1 MLLLRRALGHARP
14 EDYVEWA
21 VDSLCDGADG
31 PNLRILAG
39 LSTRFDRDEIEHY
52 FRLTCAELRFDAT
65 PGTLPPLQ
73 TALLIRKAYERG
85 DASAVEAVH
94 MMADLYQ
101 SFNHSEELLAP
112 WLSMSDGIDWKDD
125 YFYPPAALASL
136 DDAVRREWSLLDRAI
151 TLCPPHGWLRSA
163 HCVHCGHVGDL
174 ALKPV
179 SVVAS
184 IVALVAL
191 KTPRQL
197 AVCAKCGSA
206 RHRWLGDP
214 DARSAYLD
222 QLEQNLAPQRG
233 DGAA

>member
-1 MLLLRRALGHARP
+1 M
-14 EDYVEWA
+14 
-21 VDSLCDGADG
+21 
-31 PNLRILAG
+31 
-39 LSTRFDRDEIEHY
+39 
-52 FRLTCAELRFDAT
+52 
-65 PGTLPPLQ
+65 PGTLPALQ
-73 TALLIRKAYERG
+73 TALLIRKTYERG

-101 SFNHSEELLAP
+101 SSDHSEELLAP
-112 WLSMSDGIDWKDD
+112 WLSMSEEIDWKDG

-151 TLCPPHGWLRSA
+151 TLCPPRGWLRSA
-163 HCVHCGHVGDL
+163 RCVDCGHVGDL
-174 ALKPV
+174 ALQPA

-184 IVALVAL
+184 IVAAMARRI
-191 KTPRQL
+191 PRQV

-222 QLEQNLAPQRG
+222 QLERNLATQQG
-233 DGAA
+233 NGAA